1 MELFEKTQEL
11 KKLKEDMIQTNT
23 EILEILN
30 GFLLQYQIK
39 LIRAGYLG
47 RQEEQKEEIA
57 IYYPELTVP
66 AGFSKED
73 ERYFRNM
80 ANVIEHQY
88 ALVNEKGKII
98 VNEKAIFISRITKRD
113 ENKNEVAI
121 LKLKSSYIIDESIR
135 YKFEIEGESFQLS
148 RNFSFEDMLEQL
160 LGEQHVDYSDPN
172 AAFNEKSEKDYKKF
186 LESLDVKKEKII
198 PLKNIIK
205 YKERENQILLPV
217 ITVHFE
223 VIQSEL
229 DKYHMIW
236 LESPKADVDVG
247 IADANVKYSIKLKV
261 VTTKNEQLLCEKVF
275 EYQEEKS
282 KSKYQNGCTLSEIF
296 KLFK

>member
-172 AAFNEKSEKDYKKF
+172 AAFNEKSEKYYKKF
-186 LESLDVKKEKII
+186 LESLDVKKY
-198 PLKNIIK
+198 LNIK
-205 YKERENQILLPV
+205 K
-217 ITVHFE
+217 
-223 VIQSEL
+223 
-229 DKYHMIW
+229 K
-236 LESPKADVDVG
+236 
-247 IADANVKYSIKLKV
+247 
-261 VTTKNEQLLCEKVF
+261 
-275 EYQEEKS
+275 
-282 KSKYQNGCTLSEIF
+282 
-296 KLFK
+296 